1 MLWCSS
7 FSIGTECGAH
17 IKRGVQKWCT
27 VSRIYRRIR
36 WEQPCCYLPR
46 KFTHDNW
53 VLKVSYNWLS
63 KLSLFQSTQTVSL
76 ALISMKKRCSV
87 TDSEDTTPNKAVM
100 MAEIK
105 KNLPIEMR
113 VNDLYGLSHSMT
125 NISQRGSDV
134 FDSEMR
140 RQKSQISVYEDVN

>member
-1 MLWCSS
+1 
-7 FSIGTECGAH
+7 
-17 IKRGVQKWCT
+17 
-27 VSRIYRRIR
+27 
-36 WEQPCCYLPR
+36 
-46 KFTHDNW
+46 
-53 VLKVSYNWLS
+53 
-63 KLSLFQSTQTVSL
+63 
-76 ALISMKKRCSV
+76 MKKRCSV